1 MTESLNDIIAG
12 FGPGLARLAASYE
25 RNPALREELRQ
36 DIYMALISALPRLR
50 DPQSLRAYVFRI
62 AHNCGVRHVIR
73 RTREKRD
80 ELEPDE
86 IASDAPTQEQSVI
99 DSQRSTA
106 LLSAVRKLAL
116 PYRQVITLVLEDLSY
131 AEIAEALGISEGNVA
146 VRVNRA
152 KLQLRSWLRSHG

>member
-1 MTESLNDIIAG
+1 MAESLNDIIAG
-12 FGPGLARLAASYE
+12 FGAGLARVAASYE

-36 DIYMALISALPRLR
+36 DMYMALISALPRLR
-50 DPQSLRAYVFRI
+50 DPQNLRAYVFRI

-73 RTREKRD
+73 RTREKPG
-80 ELEPDE
+80 EVGLDE

-99 DSQRSTA
+99 DSQRSAA

-116 PYRQVITLVLEDLSY
+116 PYRQVITLVLEDLTY